1 MNSDGLEPGFFC
13 HNTSCIDEKVE
24 IGIGTK
30 VWHFCHICEGAKIG
44 SETVIG
50 QGAFIGRRV
59 KIGNNVK
66 LQNNVSVFEGVDIED
81 SVFCGPSVVF
91 TNVINPRAF
100 IERKAEFKPTFVKNG
115 ASIGA
120 NATIICGVVIGRY
133 SFVGAGSVVTKDIP
147 DFALVRGVPAKQ
159 VGWVSKAGTKLN
171 IEFGQEGVAT
181 CSDSGVRYKVTEI
194 SCSEI

>member
-1 MNSDGLEPGFFC
+1 MMLTHFCCSRKIDHEFRWLRARFC
-13 HNTSCIDEKVE
+13 HNTSCDEKVE

-81 SVFCGPSVVF
+81 SVF
-91 TNVINPRAF
+91 A
-100 IERKAEFKPTFVKNG
+100 
-115 ASIGA
+115 
-120 NATIICGVVIGRY
+120 
-133 SFVGAGSVVTKDIP
+133 
-147 DFALVRGVPAKQ
+147 ALALFLQMLLTREH
-159 VGWVSKAGTKLN
+159 S
-171 IEFGQEGVAT
+171 
-181 CSDSGVRYKVTEI
+181 
-194 SCSEI
+194 